1 MEQTTKGRAL
11 MKALAPEEP
20 RQLPSN
26 FPYLTLRRIK
36 EEQRQEERR
45 QHRMA
50 IVTTIM
56 VSLAGIAALLY
67 FVGNVLWH
75 SMVSICSQP
84 DAFILVLPTL
94 FCLVFFALVNHW
106 LSHQYGKKGTTN
118 YVGI

>member
-1 MEQTTKGRAL
+1 MEQTIKDRAL
-11 MKALAPEEP
+11 KKALTPEEP

-50 IVTTIM
+50 IVTTIL

-67 FVGNVLWH
+67 MVGDVLWK
-75 SMVSICSQP
+75 SLVSICNQP
-84 DAFILVLPTL
+84 DAFVLVWPTL
-94 FCLVFFALVNHW
+94 FCLVFFALLNHW
-106 LSHQYGKKGTTN
+106 LSRQYKDTKN
-118 YVGI
+118 VL

>member
-1 MEQTTKGRAL
+1 MEQTIKDRAL
-11 MKALAPEEP
+11 KKALAPEEP

-26 FPYLTLRRIK
+26 FPYLTLRRIR

-67 FVGNVLWH
+67 LVGDVLWK
-75 SMVSICSQP
+75 SLVSICNQP
-84 DAFILVLPTL
+84 DAFVLVWPTL

-106 LSHQYGKKGTTN
+106 LSHQYRDSKTGL
-118 YVGI
+118 

>member
-1 MEQTTKGRAL
+1 MEQTIKDRAL
-11 MKALAPEEP
+11 KKALAPEEP

-26 FPYLTLRRIK
+26 FPYLTLRRIR

-45 QHRMA
+45 QHKMA

-67 FVGNVLWH
+67 LVGDVLWK
-75 SMVSICSQP
+75 SLVSICNQP
-84 DAFILVLPTL
+84 DAFVLVWPTL

-106 LSHQYGKKGTTN
+106 LSHQYRDTKTSLK
-118 YVGI
+118 

>member
-1 MEQTTKGRAL
+1 MEQTIKDRAL
-11 MKALAPEEP
+11 KKALAPEEP

-26 FPYLTLRRIK
+26 FPYLTLRRIR

-67 FVGNVLWH
+67 LVGDVLWK
-75 SMVSICSQP
+75 SLVSICNQP
-84 DAFILVLPTL
+84 DAFVLVWPTL

-106 LSHQYGKKGTTN
+106 LSHQYRDTKTSLK
-118 YVGI
+118 

>member
-1 MEQTTKGRAL
+1 MEQTIKDRAL
-11 MKALAPEEP
+11 KKALAPEEP

-26 FPYLTLRRIK
+26 FPYLTLRRIR

-67 FVGNVLWH
+67 LVGDVLWK
-75 SMVSICSQP
+75 SLVSICNQP
-84 DAFILVLPTL
+84 DAFVLVWPTL

-106 LSHQYGKKGTTN
+106 LSHQYRDSKTGLK
-118 YVGI
+118 